1 MTAFK
6 KEGIYFLA
14 LGGAD
19 EIGMNLYVYGVDGK
33 LIIVDAGYGF
43 LNDDYPGMDMAL
55 ADASILENFKDDIL
69 GMFISHAHEDHF
81 GAVAHILPKLNCPV
95 YGTDFALGLIAERLK
110 EYKIFDANL
119 ISVKDNP
126 IVKVANFEVEFIN
139 VVHSVPETSALMI
152 RTKYA
157 NVFHATDWRFDDSQL
172 DLQQTDFGALKR
184 AQEDGVTLFVC
195 DSTNVLHSEKQPS
208 EFDIRQSLISL
219 VPTFKNGLLATCF
232 ASNLMR
238 LESLV
243 IAADKAGRTPVLV
256 GRSLVQNMRIAKE
269 CGYFT
274 NLPTCLDSREA
285 QDISADKALYICTG
299 SQGNYRSALTRI
311 VAGESKDIKLCPGDS
326 IIFSSK
332 IIPGNEA
339 RIEAMQEKLITQG
352 IEVITEETALVHT
365 TGHAGKDEIKKMYEL
380 LKPQIVLPVHGDK
393 KFIREHKRFAE
404 SCGIKQVLMAKNGD
418 VLLIKNNDAH
428 LEAQIPTDVLGVDR
442 RVLTA
447 LSSQLV
453 KNRRQIAYNGSV
465 FISAIF
471 DAKWHCLGLKI
482 SSKDILEDKA
492 FAELRDKIEIDVM
505 ELLKDETKLLKY
517 NESRI
522 LDFIRIQVRRRI
534 EKATDIKPVTFLHF
548 YHLKEAL

>member
-126 IVKVANFEVEFIN
+126 IVKVENFEVEFIN

-152 RTKYA
+152 RTKYG